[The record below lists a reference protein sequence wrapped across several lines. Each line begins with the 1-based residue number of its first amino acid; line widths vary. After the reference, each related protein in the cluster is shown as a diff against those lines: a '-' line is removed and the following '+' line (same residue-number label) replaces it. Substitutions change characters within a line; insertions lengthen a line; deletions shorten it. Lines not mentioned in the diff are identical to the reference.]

1 MPDLPGA
8 WPASDLVRSSAPNAA
23 RIYDCLLGG
32 KDNYQADR
40 AAAAQLQQILPDV
53 PKAARANRHFLER
66 VVGYLVRQARIRQI
80 IDLGSGLPAQDNVH
94 QVAQR
99 IAPDTRVVY
108 VDNDPVVV
116 RHGQAL
122 LATNRNV
129 AAVESDLRTPRNII
143 THPDLLKLI
152 DLSVPVAVLMLA
164 SLHFVTDAENPQ
176 AILRLWRETMQRG
189 SYLAVSHATAD
200 EVEPAS
206 AKAAQE
212 VYANA
217 SVPAVPRALAE
228 VESFFDGFE
237 LVPPGVVNINS
248 WPVPV
253 LRYGREGRAL
263 LYGGAG
269 RRR

>member
-1 MPDLPGA
+1 
-8 WPASDLVRSSAPNAA
+8 
-23 RIYDCLLGG
+23 
-32 KDNYQADR
+32 
-40 AAAAQLQQILPDV
+40 
-53 PKAARANRHFLER
+53 
-66 VVGYLVRQARIRQI
+66 
-80 IDLGSGLPAQDNVH
+80 
-94 QVAQR
+94 
-99 IAPDTRVVY
+99 
-108 VDNDPVVV
+108 
-116 RHGQAL
+116 
-122 LATNRNV
+122 
-129 AAVESDLRTPRNII
+129 
-143 THPDLLKLI
+143 
-152 DLSVPVAVLMLA
+152 
-164 SLHFVTDAENPQ
+164 
-176 AILRLWRETMQRG
+176 MQRG

-206 AKAAQE
+206 AKAAQD

-217 SVPAVPRALAE
+217 SVPAVPRTLAE

>member
-8 WPASDLVRSSAPNAA
+8 LPASDLVRSSAPNAA

-53 PKAARANRHFLER
+53 TKAARGNRHFLER
-66 VVGYLVRQARIRQI
+66 VVGYLAGQAGIRQI
-80 IDLGSGLPAQDNVH
+80 IDIGSGLPAQDNVH

-129 AAVESDLRTPRNII
+129 AAVDSDLRTPRDIM

-152 DLSVPVAVLMLA
+152 DHSIPVAVLMHA
-164 SLHFVTDAENPQ
+164 SLHFVTDAENPH
-176 AILRLWRETMQRG
+176 AILRSWRETMQRG

-206 AKAAQE
+206 AKAAQD

-217 SVPAVPRALAE
+217 SVPAVLRRLAE

-237 LVPPGVVNINS
+237 RVPPGVVNINS

-253 LRYGREGRAL
+253 LRYGRENRAL